1 MPVEQVVENFES
13 VFGQVTDANL
23 MYDKET
29 GRSRGFGFLTFETE
43 QQAEDAVKEGRFDL
57 EGKSVE
63 VKRVQTRNERSGT
76 QEKGFQTS
84 MFGGPTNNPFN
95 PQAMAAMYQRM
106 GWNAFGGMGM
116 MNPMMMGG
124 MGGMGGMMNPMMQM
138 MQQQQPTGAEGG
150 EDESAYGS
158 YGGPLQPGLGQV
170 MSSEL
175 PRTAYADALINARP
189 GDSVSALQT
198 RLKKA
203 AILQEE
209 MANFFQARASVEMQ
223 YAASLNK
230 ITRSKPFISDVQLLN
245 RTGLGAVWDD
255 LQDELFQV
263 SVLHEKL
270 AKKISEQIE
279 KPLRMSSQS
288 GEWGSLP
295 QSDSDMNRLIKS
307 VDENQKNVNK
317 VSGLLSDCLWG
328 LICYQAQRKVDSTGG
343 KKADA
348 ANAKLSQAQQTYANA
363 QQNFITMAPS
373 YFTSYQIADSNRL
386 QELKSV
392 FVKWET
398 IQSETNQS
406 KQTLNENNLADI
418 LNWST
423 EGDLNDYLTQV
434 SALLGI
440 TGVNGTP
447 TGISQ
452 AAEPPRPAHNRST
465 STLRDNATGV
475 RSSIA
480 NTFFNRHRSKS
491 NPSRESYIA
500 TPDNDNAPPVPAISD
515 NFRPSS
521 TMGDLSALNH
531 PAAQSATQLDPVNED
546 LMDTREP
553 EAQEAVEATEAP
565 GPLPAIG
572 IPASLQPG
580 NQQAPPVQQMQQ
592 PQQLQ
597 QQLPSQMQPPQ
608 QSMEAQTFPA
618 TGSER
623 GLSPVA
629 TGNEEEDEAAMSK
642 VRQSL
647 IAAAPIQRRPTAL
660 RGRRDVRQTMFVN
673 DVPDDMPLSEA
684 LKQKSNNPFATTG
697 TPSTQLNTKKSFD
710 TVETPP
716 NERTLSMTSQT
727 PSLTPSIQQ
736 RNIVDPFE
744 GTDHFVEGVKPAITE
759 SVNVLIKSGEI
770 LKVMITG
777 EVSLLYKPS
786 SILPSSPPVIRLNAF
801 EELEKVAPNPQYLR
815 QVEEK
820 HGEYYIDLD
829 NLQKAP
835 NNKALVLKYQ
845 LYISTSKFKEYVPL
859 ISTMKWR
866 YEPTTHSAIVNYNL
880 NQESR
885 LIKKNDILKDVQFTI
900 PINAKNVQSKPQ
912 GVYSPERKKITWVL
926 NDISLE
932 QPSDKILARF
942 IIDGETQSQQQ
953 QQPAQIKWTIDG
965 ALTSNVD
972 IEFDNLENV
981 YSTIK
986 NSTNGKF
993 LIS

>member
-1 MPVEQVVENFES
+1 
-13 VFGQVTDANL
+13 
-23 MYDKET
+23 
-29 GRSRGFGFLTFETE
+29 
-43 QQAEDAVKEGRFDL
+43 
-57 EGKSVE
+57 
-63 VKRVQTRNERSGT
+63 
-76 QEKGFQTS
+76 
-84 MFGGPTNNPFN
+84 
-95 PQAMAAMYQRM
+95 
-106 GWNAFGGMGM
+106 
-116 MNPMMMGG
+116 
-124 MGGMGGMMNPMMQM
+124 
-138 MQQQQPTGAEGG
+138 
-150 EDESAYGS
+150 
-158 YGGPLQPGLGQV
+158 
-170 MSSEL
+170 
-175 PRTAYADALINARP
+175 
-189 GDSVSALQT
+189 
-198 RLKKA
+198 
-203 AILQEE
+203 
-209 MANFFQARASVEMQ
+209 MQ
-223 YAASLNK
+223 YATSLNK

-263 SVLHEKL
+263 SVSHEKL
-270 AKKISEQIE
+270 AKKITEQIE
-279 KPLRMSSQS
+279 KPLRTSSQS

-317 VSGLLSDCLWG
+317 VSRFLSDRLLR

-348 ANAKLSQAQQTYANA
+348 ASVKLSQAQQTYASA

-386 QELKSV
+386 QELKSI

-398 IQSETNQS
+398 IQSEANQS

-447 TGISQ
+447 NSISQ

-465 STLRDNATGV
+465 STLRENATGV

-553 EAQEAVEATEAP
+553 EAQEAIEASEAP

-580 NQQAPPVQQMQQ
+580 HQQAPQVQQMQQ

-597 QQLPSQMQPPQ
+597 QQLPSQLQPTET
-608 QSMEAQTFPA
+608 QSFPT

-697 TPSTQLNTKKSFD
+697 APSAQLNTKKSFD

-736 RNIVDPFE
+736 RNIIDPFE

-786 SILPSSPPVIRLNAF
+786 SILPSSSPVIRLNAF

-815 QVEEK
+815 QVEDK

-885 LIKKNDILKDVQFTI
+885 LIKKNDTLKDVQCHDI
-900 PINAKNVQSKPQ
+900 
-912 GVYSPERKKITWVL
+912 YSEH
-926 NDISLE
+926 S
-932 QPSDKILARF
+932 
-942 IIDGETQSQQQ
+942 
-953 QQPAQIKWTIDG
+953 
-965 ALTSNVD
+965 
-972 IEFDNLENV
+972 
-981 YSTIK
+981 STK
-986 NSTNGKF
+986 Q
-993 LIS
+993 